1 MARTGNRNP
10 APDAQISNRV
20 LNGTE
25 ITGDIR
31 SEGDFR
37 IDGVIRGTVELKGKL
52 VVGEKALVEGDVLC
66 AHANISGKV
75 KGRVVVSEL
84 LTLAASSKIEGD
96 IQTSRLAVEPG
107 AEFTGNCNMG
117 VVRDIRNGEQT
128 EEAKEQRS
136 AG

>member
-1 MARTGNRNP
+1 MARTGNRNT

-31 SEGDFR
+31 SGEGDFR

-66 AHANISGKV
+66 AHANIAGKV

-84 LTLAASSKIEGD
+84 FDPRGQQQGRGRHPD
-96 IQTSRLAVEPG
+96 EPFGRG
-107 AEFTGNCNMG
+107 AG
-117 VVRDIRNGEQT
+117 
-128 EEAKEQRS
+128 S
-136 AG
+136 

>member
-1 MARTGNRNP
+1 MARTGNRNT

-66 AHANISGKV
+66 AHANIAGKV

-84 LTLAASSKIEGD
+84 LTLAASSKVEGD